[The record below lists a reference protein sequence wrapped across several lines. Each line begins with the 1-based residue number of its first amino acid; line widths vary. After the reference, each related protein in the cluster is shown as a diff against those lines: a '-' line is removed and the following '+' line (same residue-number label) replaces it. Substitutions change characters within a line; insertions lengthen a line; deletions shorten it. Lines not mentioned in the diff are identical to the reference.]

1 MLYILL
7 ATIILFL
14 FLGSA
19 INRRVTTLA
28 YGTDGIPVPPSSS
41 RLLPLLYLL
50 YGILGAPIYQYINTF
65 FSIPLPIFWGTF
77 LFLILVACKF
87 LPSFYGCSKNWWGSQ
102 IPISTVKA
110 LEKCLMGLKKSSST
124 TIPQLPAPTPSNELS
139 ANISCLED
147 MIAREIMTPKA
158 DIFALPSEIPI
169 SQAFPL
175 IIDEGYSRV
184 PLFTK
189 NIDDITG
196 MVLVKDL
203 LPVYYKDPH
212 TTQPLSSI
220 AYPPLYTPEIRRVSL
235 LLQEFRQKR
244 CHLAIVVNEYGFT
257 EGLVSMEDIVEE
269 IFGEI
274 ADEYDD
280 QEDVHYKKVG
290 NAWIVDGRMNISD
303 AEEYFGLRIAHESS
317 YDTLGGYVF
326 HKLGAVP
333 EKGMKIYYEDFAIDI
348 LSCSD
353 RSVEK
358 MKITPRKRKPLS
370 RNNRF

>member
-7 ATIILFL
+7 AIIVLFL

-19 INRRVTTLA
+19 THRRASISA
-28 YGTDGIPVPPSSS
+28 YGREGLPPFSSCPKV
-41 RLLPLLYLL
+41 LPLLCLI
-50 YGILGAPIYQYINTF
+50 YGMLGAPVYQYIHNF
-65 FSIPLPIFWGTF
+65 FSLSPSIFWLIF
-77 LFLILVACKF
+77 LSFALVIYKF
-87 LPSFYGCSKNWWGSQ
+87 LPLCPGYSDDSFSYKVSS
-102 IPISTVKA
+102 STVKT
-110 LEKCLMGLKKSSST
+110 LENCLAGFK
-124 TIPQLPAPTPSNELS
+124 TPSITAMQQTPPPEPPNELS
-139 ANISCLED
+139 TNISCLD
-147 MIAREIMTPKA
+147 HMIAREIMTPKA
-158 DIFALPSEIPI
+158 DIFALQGDTPI

-175 IIDEGYSRV
+175 IIDEGYSRI

-189 NIDDITG
+189 SIDDITG

-203 LPVYYKDPH
+203 SPVYYKDPH
-212 TTQPLSSI
+212 TSQPLSSI
-220 AYPPLYTPEIRRVSL
+220 AYPPLYTPEIRRAPL

-257 EGLVSMEDIVEE
+257 EGLVSMEDIIEE

-274 ADEYDD
+274 ADEYDN
-280 QEDVHYKKVG
+280 QEDVHHKKIG

-303 AEEYFGLRIAHESS
+303 AEECFGLHIEHESS

-358 MKITPRKRKPLS
+358 MKITPRRRKPLS
-370 RNNRF
+370 

>member
-7 ATIILFL
+7 AIIVLFL
-14 FLGSA
+14 IFGSE
-19 INRRVTTLA
+19 IHRRVSTLT
-28 YGTDGIPVPPSSS
+28 YGGNGNPAPLPLFKT
-41 RLLPLLYLL
+41 LPLLCLI
-50 YGILGAPIYQYINTF
+50 YGMLGAPVYQYINTF
-65 FSIPLPIFWGTF
+65 FSVPQPIFWFIF
-77 LFLILVACKF
+77 LSLILIVYKL
-87 LPSFYGCSKNWWGSQ
+87 LPSFSRYST
-102 IPISTVKA
+102 STVRT
-110 LEKCLMGLKKSSST
+110 LERCLSGVKQSSSIT
-124 TIPQLPAPTPSNELS
+124 TPQLSAPIPANELS
-139 ANISCLED
+139 ANIACLND
-147 MIAREIMTPKA
+147 RIAREIMTPKA
-158 DIFALPSEIPI
+158 DIFALQRDTPI

-175 IIDEGYSRV
+175 IIDEGYSRI

-189 NIDDITG
+189 SIDDITG

-212 TTQPLSSI
+212 TTQPLSYV

-303 AEEYFGLRIAHESS
+303 AEECLGLHIAHENS

-333 EKGMKIYYEDFAIDI
+333 EKGMKIYYEDFDIDI

-358 MKITPRKRKPLS
+358 MKITPRRRKPLS
-370 RNNRF
+370 